1 MRAPKKV
8 ESFLIKSR
16 IACRYLE
23 LYIYQKPRKP
33 AVITE
38 AHMAADTGRY

>member
-8 ESFLIKSR
+8 ESFLIKTR

-23 LYIYQKPRKP
+23 LYIYQKAGEP

-38 AHMAADTGRY
+38 AHMGADTGRY